1 MALICPSLGCAM
13 QDVVVCCE
21 ADQYGILWLRYAH
34 VRVRYDDLFILIS
47 LFFYRTLFDSIG
59 KVILD

>member
-1 MALICPSLGCAM
+1 M
-13 QDVVVCCE
+13 QDVAVRCE

-34 VRVRYDDLFILIS
+34 VRVRYDDLFMLIS
-47 LFFYRTLFDSIG
+47 LFFFYSTLFDSIG